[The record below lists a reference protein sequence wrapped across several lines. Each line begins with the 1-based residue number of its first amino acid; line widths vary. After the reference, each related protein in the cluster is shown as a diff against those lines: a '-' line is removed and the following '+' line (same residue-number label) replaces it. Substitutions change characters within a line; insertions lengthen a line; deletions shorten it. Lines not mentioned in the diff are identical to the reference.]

1 MSKRQ
6 IHSLI
11 SIISIFVIWE
21 IIALFVANRAVFPH
35 ISDIFVS
42 TMSLLK
48 DPYFY
53 RSFFVTSLTGLSAF
67 LLSFFWRWHMEND
80 DVRAEIQE
88 IKEQLIQIRT
98 MLEILNKQFSENQ
111 PRLAYLERETE
122 RQKDS
127 LKQAHHRIDE
137 VNTRTYWLIGACI
150 TLLGIF
156 VSAFV
161 R

>member
-1 MSKRQ
+1 
-6 IHSLI
+6 
-11 SIISIFVIWE
+11 
-21 IIALFVANRAVFPH
+21 
-35 ISDIFVS
+35 
-42 TMSLLK
+42 
-48 DPYFY
+48 
-53 RSFFVTSLTGLSAF
+53 
-67 LLSFFWRWHMEND
+67 MEND

-111 PRLAYLERETE
+111 PRLAYVKRETE